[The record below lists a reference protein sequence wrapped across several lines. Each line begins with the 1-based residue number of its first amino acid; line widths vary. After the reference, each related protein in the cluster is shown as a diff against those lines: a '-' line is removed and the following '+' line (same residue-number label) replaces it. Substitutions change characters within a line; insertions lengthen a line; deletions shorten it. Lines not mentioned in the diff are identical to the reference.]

1 MKKEVMVR
9 YYIATTEQ
17 KENEVVTTKHKMNE
31 LYTIYDVKQIARTY
45 KLMPNILSVRIEREV
60 TVVTVERKV
69 VEVI

>member
-1 MKKEVMVR
+1 MRKEVIVR
-9 YYIATTEQ
+9 YYIVTTEQ

-31 LYTIYDVKQIARTY
+31 LYTICNVRQIARTY

>member
-9 YYIATTEQ
+9 YYIVTTEQ

-45 KLMPNILSVRIEREV
+45 KIMPNILSVRIEREV
-60 TVVTVERKV
+60 TVITVERKV

>member
-1 MKKEVMVR
+1 MKKEVMVK
-9 YYIATTEQ
+9 YYIVTTEQ
-17 KENEVVTTKHKMNE
+17 KGNEVVTTKHKMNE